1 MTTIER
7 PLQVASTELNTENG
21 QTMQTILD
29 KQENIIFI
37 GDDLIICFAQRK
49 QLNAM
54 ISIAHRYHLLL
65 LLLLVLGAFKS
76 IDSRLNRQTID
87 WK

>member
-1 MTTIER
+1 
-7 PLQVASTELNTENG
+7 
-21 QTMQTILD
+21 MQTILD

-54 ISIAHRYHLLL
+54 ISIAPLPFAASSSAAAAPA
-65 LLLLVLGAFKS
+65 LGAFKS
-76 IDSRLNRQTID
+76 IDSRFNRQTID
-87 WK
+87 SK